1 MLWGT
6 LQQNQKFNDFEIV
19 SDEELSETNGGMSIW
34 QGIDGVLSSFQ
45 STPSWVQK
53 KVAQVGMFLI
63 FLVVVHGLVVLV

>member
-1 MLWGT
+1 M
-6 LQQNQKFNDFEIV
+6 QQNQKFNDFEIV

-45 STPSWVQK
+45 STPSCVQN

>member
-1 MLWGT
+1 M
-6 LQQNQKFNDFEIV
+6 QQNQKFNDFEIV

-45 STPSWVQK
+45 STPSWVQN